1 MGISVTS
8 FHSNFIDADF
18 SLVFHEYVSWI
29 ICTFSL
35 KGRGCKT
42 LSFLGFF
49 MHAFNSNSNENIW
62 NMI

>member
-18 SLVFHEYVSWI
+18 SWVFHEYVSWI
-29 ICTFSL
+29 KHISL
-35 KGRGCKT
+35 KGRGCET
-42 LSFLGFF
+42 LSFIGFF